1 MAMANIDQNEEQ
13 YKKVEIEEIPDDEE
27 ILSKKTNNSI
37 EPTDYILTDEETKQQ
52 KQSSPQPNITISN
65 DDSIK
70 FENVFSCYE
79 KAISK
84 IIDTNDDSSQISN
97 TLSSESSSTTTTNQ
111 PPANDPIALRALQR
125 FEERMNAAAKNIKTD
140 TNLNASKSKSSWS
153 GTLSTSRKS
162 LENLFKNIDQQL
174 STTPITLNNE
184 STTVLSSQSDSY
196 IRPRQTFDDSNF
208 NYGMALN
215 SFSTIS
221 STIDKSK
228 IDDKKIDEQQQSS
241 TLVENDDKR
250 VVDNKSTNIV
260 DFKDQ
265 QEEGQQQS
273 ANNATMTSEIDL
285 KNEKES
291 LSLISLPS
299 TDKSIISSPLN
310 VVTTQSSLTEEPVI
324 KPYGFQLE
332 GRRRLNALEVM
343 RERRQSREFL
353 DKMELE
359 KQQQQQQQQ
368 QLQNEYTIKAEE
380 VQDPIVR
387 RALERYD
394 EKNRK
399 LIQTKSVNYD
409 DIQDPI
415 TRRALMRLESNLK
428 RVMPPPPPSSTTI
441 NDSNENWYT
450 ENYTLGSLQP
460 TNDRLSRYNNS
471 FQSPTLNNRT
481 KYISVHQRYCTPSS
495 NEISDLSTTNNLMSS
510 SEHDLPITYVPTQSI
525 YVTSNNQQ
533 QKQPS
538 NIRQRSRSEDMLTSR
553 DLTIG
558 QTTNLDDVD
567 TSSQLQRNR
576 SSNEIAL
583 LDSEFHLPN
592 TLIKSLEPNFVR
604 TTESSV
610 SYVTPTQTYSAY
622 SCEYTRPRRN
632 PLLTSTTSSS
642 SETPL
647 ELKND
652 SNQLSSSSS
661 YSQQEQNEIQRPIPY
676 RPTIDN
682 QYETQSS
689 SAFAPVR
696 SSTSTTTSNYYNQQP
711 ISTPSYG
718 SPYTSSTL
726 NQTPYSDDPIVRRAV
741 ERFNTQLQNSLLS
754 TSQYQPTNNYLS
766 HSANIQE
773 PWLNSNRSTLM
784 TTSTSSNSSSTA
796 GGYQSIIG
804 RRRFTRYD
812 DPNNFLDQSS
822 VGDAYSSSVF
832 VNPQNPYLMTNHYM
846 NMSEQP
852 PVIPPRLRR
861 MNYQN
866 EDINDQYRRHSID
879 EYLSE
884 NINNNNNNNI
894 NNNNNNNHSL
904 PQETFIH
911 YAYPATITNTTSS
924 FRPINMDY
932 NQQYDS
938 SNQLSQEQ
946 DDLHHRSQSVSSTNS
961 TDSLKQQQQQQQQL
975 RSARPTNIRTSLNN
989 QQKVPPPSI
998 AVRTSTQQNERKT
1011 NEKNISN
1018 KLSPVNTQ
1026 SPSGQTPSNNGNQPN
1041 DSVFHRLA
1049 YTGTKASLSKSNSN
1063 SCSNLINK
1071 NSTTQLKSCEID
1083 FDDSLNSTATI
1094 TENINEE
1101 NSSLDN
1107 KYQRSKSVDG
1117 RTRIKLSQSRTNQQS
1132 TIDNDENN
1140 NTIHNEQDKP
1150 IPSSRFTPINIRREA
1165 PIKPPNR
1172 NNLSYTKTTNGI
1184 RTHGSNG
1191 NIIDT
1196 YNQQQDIENNENISF
1211 NTDNRTRTTI
1221 PVQHYTTHNHIQT
1234 SSSTSSVNSTH
1245 SRPKPPVSIPINL
1258 DRKDSNTSNTDLSRT
1273 QRRSDDNRYV
1283 SPNSQRRNIPVSVF
1297 APAKLD
1303 NKRPAPAPPISNF
1316 ESQNQTFYTSRS
1328 LTNDNNNNSTM
1339 KINENQMNKKLSSTN
1354 SGIKTPTNIVMNDFT
1369 LANDKQDN
1377 NKKMNVFERL
1387 FRGNKKKN

>member
-52 KQSSPQPNITISN
+52 KQSSPQPNITIPN

-97 TLSSESSSTTTTNQ
+97 TLSSESSTTTTNQ

-196 IRPRQTFDDSNF
+196 IRP
-208 NYGMALN
+208 L
-215 SFSTIS
+215 
-221 STIDKSK
+221 
-228 IDDKKIDEQQQSS
+228 
-241 TLVENDDKR
+241 
-250 VVDNKSTNIV
+250 VDNKSTNIV

-428 RVMPPPPPSSTTI
+428 RVMPPPPPPSTTI

-711 ISTPSYG
+711 IPTPSYG

-1083 FDDSLNSTATI
+1083 FDDTLNSTATI

-1328 LTNDNNNNSTM
+1328 LTNDNNNNNNSTM

-1369 LANDKQDN
+1369 LATDKQDN